1 MRVGI
6 VDDERCE
13 KHIQTKNHQECP
25 NRLKVTR
32 KYLKGKNPQKIA
44 LYDKL
49 IQIQPTPITLNDLL
63 NVHDP
68 DYLNTLN
75 GLTKRKVTFCDD
87 VIANKNSVEAA
98 LVAAGGVMAAV
109 DTVIQGVGINKV
121 FCNIRPPGHHAS
133 SSEAAGFCLL
143 NNIAIGVNRA
153 LFPTENKP
161 NNIKKALIFDWDL
174 HHGDGTEEIFKN
186 NPQVLYCSFHCS
198 YIYPHTGH
206 TSQGNIHNY
215 PLDENVTSDE
225 YMTKFYTF
233 LEKAYDFQPDIV
245 FISCGFDSHKDDIYH
260 VLPLDYR
267 HFEIMTRQLCKLAN
281 SCCRG
286 RLISVLEGGYDVN
299 VLAKCVFT
307 HIQTLLENA

>member
-13 KHIQTKNHQECP
+13 KHIQTKDHQECP
-25 NRLKVTR
+25 NRLRVTR
-32 KYLKGKNPQKIA
+32 KYLKGKNPQKIV

-49 IQIQPTPITLNDLL
+49 IQIQPLNITLNDLL
-63 NVHDP
+63 NVHNP
-68 DYLNTLN
+68 DYLNVLSK
-75 GLTKRKVTFCDD
+75 LSKRKVTFCDD

-109 DTVIQGVGINKV
+109 DTVIRGHGVSKV

-133 SSEAAGFCLL
+133 ASEAAGFCLL
-143 NNIAIGVNRA
+143 NNVAIGVSRA
-153 LFPTENKP
+153 CSDPR
-161 NNIKKALIFDWDL
+161 IKKVLIFDWDL
-174 HHGDGTEEIFKN
+174 HHGDGTQEIFKN

-198 YIYPHTGH
+198 YIYPHTGQ
-206 TSQGNIHNY
+206 TSQGNIYNY
-215 PLDENVTSDE
+215 PLDENVTIQE
-225 YMTKFYTF
+225 YMNKFYTF
-233 LEKAYDFQPDIV
+233 LGKAYDFQPDIV

-260 VLPLDYR
+260 VLPLDYG

-281 SCCRG
+281 SCCKG
-286 RLISVLEGGYDVN
+286 RLVSVLEGGYDVN